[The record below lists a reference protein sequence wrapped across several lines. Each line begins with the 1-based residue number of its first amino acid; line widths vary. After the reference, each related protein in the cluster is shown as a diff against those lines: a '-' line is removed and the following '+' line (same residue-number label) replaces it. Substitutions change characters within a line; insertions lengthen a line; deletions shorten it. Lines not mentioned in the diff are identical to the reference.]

1 MITQFKAKIENENE
15 VANVIN
21 TGLEKS
27 KADTIYLMSNGEWI
41 QIAHK
46 EFKEELEAE
55 GYWVASIFEYG
66 HRVEA

>member
-15 VANVIN
+15 VANVVN